1 MPASDTR
8 DEHLLSVLDAF
19 GINGTLVHLVQ
30 WTGGHIN
37 QTYVAGLERDGAVRS
52 YVLQRI
58 NSHVFP
64 DIATLMDN
72 AIRVSEHATRK
83 LAAIPGVS
91 PDRLERGAIRFLRT
105 RIGAPCLP
113 DVSGDAWRVYPCI
126 ERATAKLTA
135 DSPNEAYE
143 AANAFGHFQCL
154 LADLPGERLRETI
167 PGFHDTPRRFAQLE
181 AAARSDPRTRVR
193 AVQPE
198 LQACETRRSRGAVLQ
213 EAFAAGAFPERI
225 VHNDAKLS
233 NVLLDETTRKAVCVI
248 DLDTVMPGYALH
260 DFGDLARSICNPSDE
275 AETDLSKVQVRLP
288 FFEALVAGYLDAAA
302 DMLTSREI
310 DLLPDAGW
318 VLTIEVAVRFLA
330 DYLNGDTYFRIKF
343 PEHNL
348 ARTRA
353 QLTLAR
359 RLEEAMP
366 ELRAIVKRLAPA
378 RS

>member
-1 MPASDTR
+1 MSSADTR
-8 DEHLLSVLDAF
+8 HEHLLSVLDAF
-19 GINGTLVHLVQ
+19 GVEGTLVHLVQ

-37 QTYVAGLERDGAVRS
+37 QTYVAGLERAGTVRT

-64 DIATLMDN
+64 DIAALMDN

-83 LAAIPGVS
+83 LAATPGVS
-91 PDRLERGAIRFLRT
+91 ADTLERGALRFLRT
-105 RIGAPCLP
+105 RLGEPSHP
-113 DVSGDAWRVYPCI
+113 DISGDAWRVYPCV

-143 AANAFGHFQCL
+143 AAKAFGLFQRL
-154 LADLPGERLRETI
+154 LADLPGDRLRETI
-167 PGFHDTPRRFAQLE
+167 PGFHDTPRRFAQLD
-181 AAARSDPRTRVR
+181 AAARSDPRGR
-193 AVQPE
+193 ARTVHGE
-198 LQACETRRSRGAVLQ
+198 LQACDARRGNGAVLQ
-213 EAFAAGAFPERI
+213 QAFAAGAFPERI

-260 DFGDLARSICNPSDE
+260 DFGDLARSICNPADE
-275 AETDLSKVQVRLP
+275 AETDLSRIEVRLP

-302 DMLTSREI
+302 DMLTSREV

-318 VLTIEVAVRFLA
+318 VLTIEVAARFLA
-330 DYLNGDTYFRIKF
+330 DYLNGDVYFRIKF

-366 ELRAIVKRLAPA
+366 ELRAIVRKLAPA